1 MDANGLIR
9 SVVEAVINPALAI
22 LFVITV
28 ILALWG
34 GVRLIEAQRTGADLE
49 DAKRHLFWSVVG
61 VAVMLSAYGLLE
73 LALGTFQIPEP

>member
-1 MDANGLIR
+1 VDADGLIT
-9 SVVEAVINPALAI
+9 SIVDAVVNPALAI
-22 LFVITV
+22 LFVATV

-49 DAKRHLFWSVVG
+49 EAKRHLFWSVVG
-61 VAVMLSAYGLLE
+61 VAVMLSAYGLLQ